1 MTTEDNKLHVKSQR
15 PPCGQA
21 AADGVNCFRFVSVQ
35 IRQLDG
41 GADHQINHL
50 SSVMPCLTEPLAS
63 GCLHLAW
70 PTISIWTVLVSWVD
84 MILSPGL

>member
-1 MTTEDNKLHVKSQR
+1 MKSQH
-15 PPCGQA
+15 PPCAQA
-21 AADGVNCFRFVSVQ
+21 AADGVNCFRFVSIQ
-35 IRQLDG
+35 IRQPDG

-50 SSVMPCLTEPLAS
+50 SSVMPCLNEPLAS

-70 PTISIWTVLVSWVD
+70 PSIWTVLVLWVD